1 MHEFNNHVTKMRPK
15 PPSKPVM
22 RRVERVPEWVPLF
35 RESTTKRMTSDL
47 PKREGGMKSNQKIL
61 RLREVCER
69 LGVSKSTVYNWLDVQ
84 SRYYRADFPRPVRI
98 GLASIGF
105 VEHEIDAF
113 IEEIAATCRA

>member
-1 MHEFNNHVTKMRPK
+1 
-15 PPSKPVM
+15 
-22 RRVERVPEWVPLF
+22 
-35 RESTTKRMTSDL
+35 
-47 PKREGGMKSNQKIL
+47 MKSNQKIL